1 MVDFIGIGA
10 QKGGTTWLYHQ
21 LGRHPQLAFPG
32 GKEVHFWDRVDPS
45 LASRWIAALEP
56 ATRATPDGRPIR
68 SGEITP
74 AYSTL
79 APATIAALRQ
89 TCPDVRLFISLRN
102 PLARAWSAALMGLT
116 RCQMEEHEASDQW
129 FIDHFR
135 SQASRQR
142 GAYAAALTRWWDA
155 FPREQLLVTLFDDI
169 VAAPRPLLDALANH
183 LRVDASDFTAL
194 PAEDLATV
202 VVPKLGSHV
211 PAGQP
216 KPRLRPS
223 LLPVLGELYR
233 PEIDRLSSLLGRD
246 LTGWLTG
253 CDGDSGPAAPA
264 PAGRLA
270 VSCRGS
276 GVELSDSLAV
286 AHPAPPSPF

>member
-21 LGRHPQLAFPG
+21 LGRHPQIAFPG
-32 GKEVHFWDRVDPS
+32 GKEVHFWDRVDPA
-45 LASRWIAALEP
+45 LASRWLAALEP
-56 ATRATPDGRPIR
+56 ATRATPDGRPVR
-68 SGEITP
+68 CGEITP

-79 APATIAALRQ
+79 APATIATLRQ

-142 GAYAAALTRWWDA
+142 GAYAAVLARWWDA

-169 VAAPRPLLDALANH
+169 VAAPRSLLDALARH
-183 LRVDASDFTAL
+183 LRVDASDFAAL
-194 PAEDLATV
+194 PEEDLTTV
-202 VVPKLGSHV
+202 VVPKLGANI
-211 PAGQP
+211 PTGQP
-216 KPRLRPS
+216 QPRLRPS

-233 PEIDRLSSLLGRD
+233 AEIERLSGMLDRD
-246 LTGWLTG
+246 LSRWLTG
-253 CDGDSGPAAPA
+253 RDGDSDPAAAASP
-264 PAGRLA
+264 GRLA
-270 VSCRGS
+270 VSCRGP

-286 AHPAPPSPF
+286 AHPAPAAPT